1 MESFGVDDCGSVSR
15 SIILLSE
22 DEITKVKVKEL
33 FRPTTHNVSS
43 SCISGAKETFYIK
56 HS

>member
-22 DEITKVKVKEL
+22 DEITKVKLKEL
-33 FRPTTHNVSS
+33 FRPITHNIFFLLV
-43 SCISGAKETFYIK
+43 ILAIK
-56 HS
+56 SFV

>member
-33 FRPTTHNVSS
+33 VS
-43 SCISGAKETFYIK
+43 IAKK
-56 HS
+56 VQVKAL